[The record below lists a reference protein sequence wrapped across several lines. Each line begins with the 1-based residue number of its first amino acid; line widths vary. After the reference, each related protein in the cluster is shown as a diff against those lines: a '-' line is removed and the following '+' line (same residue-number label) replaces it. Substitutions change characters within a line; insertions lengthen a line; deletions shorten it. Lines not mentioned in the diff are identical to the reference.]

1 MEHINTGA
9 IGVRRSCLGAC
20 VMTDGEFYT
29 SLAESIDPG
38 SAVEFMNRYFSVLMR
53 PVYEHSGFVADLK
66 GDGMLAAW
74 IEGATRAEIKRRAL
88 LACLEIAERARHFS
102 RSNSSRGFGTR
113 IGACF
118 GPLALATI
126 GTATHHEE
134 RVVGDTVNI
143 SSRLEQLNKELGTRI
158 LICDNLARD
167 MDEFLLRDLGQFQLR
182 GRMNRVHVHEL
193 MGLRAAATARQ
204 RALCVDF
211 AAALA
216 DYQHGRMD
224 QAAARLRRICSRFP
238 SDGPSRYYLER
249 CDKAMAG
256 RVGVARFFDAL
267 PLSP

>member
-1 MEHINTGA
+1 
-9 IGVRRSCLGAC
+9 
-20 VMTDGEFYT
+20 MTDGEFYT

-66 GDGMLAAW
+66 GDGMLATW
-74 IEGATRAEIKRRAL
+74 IEGSTRAEIKRRAL

-126 GTATHHEE
+126 GTAAHHEE

-143 SSRLEQLNKELGTRI
+143 SSRLEQLNKDLGTRI
-158 LICDNLARD
+158 LICDNLAKD
-167 MDEFLLRDLGQFQLR
+167 MDEFLFRDLGHFQLR

-216 DYQHGRMD
+216 DYQYGRLD
-224 QAAARLRRICSRFP
+224 QSVARLRRICSRFP

-256 RVGVARFFDAL
+256 RVGVARFLDAF
-267 PLSP
+267 PLSS